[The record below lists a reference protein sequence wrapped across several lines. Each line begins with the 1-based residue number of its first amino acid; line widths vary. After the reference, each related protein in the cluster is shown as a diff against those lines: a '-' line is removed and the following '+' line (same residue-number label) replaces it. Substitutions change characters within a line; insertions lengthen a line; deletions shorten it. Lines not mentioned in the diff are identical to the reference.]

1 MTQSLKSLLC
11 RMLAVAIFI
20 VPFQTSH
27 AGMIGTQQAAST
39 STSGAAES
47 NRSVVLNYLQRAQTV
62 SEFQSLGLDTDTA
75 KVRVAAMS
83 DSEVDSLAG
92 KINSAPAGSDG
103 IVLLVLVVFF
113 IWYFAFRR

>member
-1 MTQSLKSLLC
+1 MTQSLKNLLC
-11 RMLAVAIFI
+11 RMLAIAIFL

-39 STSGAAES
+39 STSGVGES
-47 NRSVVLNYLQRAQTV
+47 NRNVVLNFLQRDQTI
-62 SEFQSLGLDTDTA
+62 SEFQSLGLDTDA
-75 KVRVAAMS
+75 AMIRVSAMS
-83 DSEVDSLAG
+83 DAEVDSLAG
-92 KINSAPAGSDG
+92 KINAAPAGGDG